1 MSRKLKA
8 AEEKLRLYALSLPEA
23 VEEHPWD
30 HIAVKVRKK
39 TFVFLGGEAAGGE
52 LSVTVKLPI
61 SGEMALTLPYVER
74 TGYGLGASGWV
85 TARPAAKDIDLDLL
99 KGWIAQSYRAAA
111 PKKLAAV
118 LDRVEDR
125 GSRQ

>member
-1 MSRKLKA
+1 MSKRLKA
-8 AEEKLRLYALSLPEA
+8 AEERLRAFALSLPDA

-39 TFVFLGGEAAGGE
+39 TFVFLGGAANSDG
-52 LSVTVKLPI
+52 LSLTVKLPV

-85 TARPAAKDIDLDLL
+85 TARPSAKDKLDLAMFE
-99 KGWIAQSYRAAA
+99 GWIVQSYRAVA
-111 PKKLAAV
+111 PKKLAA
-118 LDRVEDR
+118 LVE
-125 GSRQ
+125 GA